1 MQLPAS
7 PAAELATELAAN
19 ESAGDI
25 SPAHPAICQHCGLL
39 QHVPRLVAPA
49 AVACAQCHVTLRRVQ
64 VNSLGRALAF
74 SLTGLALFGLACF
87 MPLMRV
93 STSGIILGADIFSGP
108 RRLDQQGVWELALVV
123 LFTTVAAPFL
133 KLSGISYVLLA
144 LRLKRPPA
152 HLGRIFGWVAKLS
165 AWSMVEVYLL
175 GVFVAYVKLVDI
187 VHIDVG
193 IAVYALV
200 GLMVATIATDAFLDR
215 QAVWDVLERKGIVAH
230 PQTGGSQVPANPG
243 TGTGIGT
250 GTVVSCETCEKV
262 SVIPAGSAGEGRH
275 ECPRCGSRLHA
286 RKPNGIMRCWALVIA
301 ATVLYIPANVYPV
314 LTVVHLGS
322 GAPSTILG
330 GVEELVAAKMYP
342 LAAVVF
348 IASIMVPMLKL
359 AGLALLL
366 LMTQLGRGERLHDR
380 GRLYRIVSVIGRW
393 SMIDI
398 FMESILVALVQF
410 GAIVT
415 IEPGVGAVAFAA
427 VVILTIFAA
436 ESFDPR
442 LMWDA
447 AARPGRV

>member
-286 RKPNGIMRCWALVIA
+286 RKPNGIMRCWALVI
-301 ATVLYIPANVYPV
+301 
-314 LTVVHLGS
+314 
-322 GAPSTILG
+322 
-330 GVEELVAAKMYP
+330 
-342 LAAVVF
+342 
-348 IASIMVPMLKL
+348 MVPMLKL